1 MFIIIKS
8 EVDFGVDD
16 FGNQKILSPRE
27 SVAQLLFNV
36 LFMRPGQM
44 PSMPHIGIN
53 IKKYLYKMD
62 DELDVSQLKSELAKQ
77 CSEVMPYLDTN
88 NMALTIQ
95 EYKGQPMLLIII
107 PITIE
112 NDTSTLIAGLQV
124 STADD
129 NVKFSYTFDT
139 SLMK

>member
-1 MFIIIKS
+1 
-8 EVDFGVDD
+8 
-16 FGNQKILSPRE
+16 
-27 SVAQLLFNV
+27 
-36 LFMRPGQM
+36 M

-62 DELDVSQLKSELAKQ
+62 DELDVSQLKAELAKQ
-77 CSEVMPYLDTN
+77 CSEIMPYLDTN

-112 NDTSTLIAGLQV
+112 NETSTLIAGLQT
-124 STADD
+124 SSKDD